1 MHPSNLTREASST
14 RGFVTL
20 DPERQGVLV
29 TQRRKTPAAGKMAN
43 VKGPFAS
50 QGLRQPDAASR
61 FDHPDP
67 IRHTAGD

>member
-1 MHPSNLTREASST
+1 MHPSNLMKEACST

-29 TQRRKTPAAGKMAN
+29 TQRRRKS
-43 VKGPFAS
+43 AS
-50 QGLRQPDAASR
+50 EAVNAKSPLAFQILHPQDAASR

-67 IRHTAGD
+67 IRSTTRS